1 LLLLADFRCRVSKDN
16 SVPSTACLPHEHDE
30 TTHPNE
36 SGWHFSAVFSCI
48 S

>member
-1 LLLLADFRCRVSKDN
+1 
-16 SVPSTACLPHEHDE
+16 LPREHDE

-36 SGWHFSAVFSCI
+36 LGWHLSVVFSCI